1 MTYENDP
8 ILPLIQSEIRSKLEP
23 LTKLTPEEE
32 NKMFA
37 LDAAQKKQVAEND
50 HRAKF
55 SYLSNPPNI
64 ASGSVKNTDVYKNIT
79 QRMKR
84 RIESTFKL

>member
-8 ILPLIQSEIRSKLEP
+8 VLPLIQSEIKKKLEP

-37 LDAAQKKQVAEND
+37 LDSDQKKQVSDND
-50 HRAKF
+50 HRAKIG
-55 SYLSNPPNI
+55 YLSNPPNI

-79 QRMKR
+79 MRMKR
-84 RIESTFKL
+84 RIESTFQI

>member
-8 ILPLIQSEIRSKLEP
+8 ILPLIQSEIKQKLEP
-23 LTKLTPEEE
+23 LFKMTSEEE

-37 LDAAQKKQVAEND
+37 LTSDQKKQVAEND
-50 HRAKF
+50 HRAKI

-64 ASGSVKNTDVYKNIT
+64 ASGNVKNTDVYKNIT
-79 QRMKR
+79 MRMKR
-84 RIESTFKL
+84 RIESTFNI

>member
-8 ILPLIQSEIRSKLEP
+8 ILPLIQSEIRNKLEP
-23 LTKLTPEEE
+23 LFKLTPEEE

-37 LDAAQKKQVAEND
+37 LTPEQKNQVAEND
-50 HRAKF
+50 HRAKI

-64 ASGSVKNTDVYKNIT
+64 ASGNVKNTEIYKNIT
-79 QRMKR
+79 MRMKR
-84 RIESTFKL
+84 RIESTFKI